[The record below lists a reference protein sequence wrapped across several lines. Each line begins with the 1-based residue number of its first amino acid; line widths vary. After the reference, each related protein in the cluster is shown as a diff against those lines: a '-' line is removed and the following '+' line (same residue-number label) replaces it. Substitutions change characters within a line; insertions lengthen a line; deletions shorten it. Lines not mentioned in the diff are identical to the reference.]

1 MCKDVFISACKDV
14 DIDRGFQF
22 TKQYV
27 KIQHNRERKRG
38 GVRTTYLFDDDVVEE
53 DVVVGEGVGGA
64 DSVGDDVA
72 ALAVLTIFNF
82 IFFSYL
88 GLSVP
93 REEDKEKEGGQMKN
107 NSTRK

>member
-38 GVRTTYLFDDDVVEE
+38 GVRTTYLFDDGVVEE

-64 DSVGDDVA
+64 DFVGDDVA

-82 IFFSYL
+82 IFSLIWVFQCQ
-88 GLSVP
+88 
-93 REEDKEKEGGQMKN
+93 E
-107 NSTRK
+107 RKTKRKKAGK